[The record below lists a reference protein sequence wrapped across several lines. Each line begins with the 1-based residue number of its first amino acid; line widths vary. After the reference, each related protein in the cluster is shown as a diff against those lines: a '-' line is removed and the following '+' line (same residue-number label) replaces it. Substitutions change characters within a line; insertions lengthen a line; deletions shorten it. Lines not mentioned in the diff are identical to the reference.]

1 MTRVVEYRRSHLSSH
16 LLSCPVSSSLL
27 LLLCS
32 FIVDGAPRIDPDA
45 PANASGTAN
54 TAVVTRN
61 MFEILQNILQQ
72 RILMLDG
79 GMGTMVQRYKLKE
92 EDFRG
97 ERWKNHKSD
106 LKGDNDLLVVTRPDV
121 IEAIHTEYLMA
132 GSDIIET
139 DTFNATGIS
148 QADYELQAPEEVR
161 NSSRC

>member
-1 MTRVVEYRRSHLSSH
+1 
-16 LLSCPVSSSLL
+16 
-27 LLLCS
+27 
-32 FIVDGAPRIDPDA
+32 
-45 PANASGTAN
+45 
-54 TAVVTRN
+54 

-161 NSSRC
+161 NSSGC